1 MDSAVRQTELF
12 KNLLQKISVKELN
25 KRINFYRESVN
36 LRTASESR
44 IKEELKKLF
53 TTEIN
58 SEPFSFF
65 MKSDTYTHPYHDFN
79 FFRIRK
85 FASEDYNGMLSKSF
99 PSMSKRQDVWARP
112 ASDVKVFGR
121 LNRPNE
127 TILYAAGRIEN
138 AVYETNCQ
146 NGELFFLLVY
156 KNKKRMRLSQIH
168 TVTYMDELTEEE
180 NAKRIILHNFLL
192 SEFTKI
198 VPPGREYLYK
208 SSIAIYEEFF
218 YSPAIDAFTYP
229 STKSQRNAGF
239 NICFNENQAHS
250 NLDFLGLMVCE
261 LLPSVQ
267 EAEFRMEPYYDG
279 FINDQGTF
287 DFYPYNTDIAKDKFG
302 SFAYIREMG
311 L

>member
-1 MDSAVRQTELF
+1 MNSAAGQIGVF
-12 KNLLQKISVKELN
+12 KDLLRRISIKELN

-44 IKEELKKLF
+44 IREELKKLF

-58 SEPFSFF
+58 GEPFSFF
-65 MKSDTYTHPYHDFN
+65 IKSDTYTHQYEDFN
-79 FFRIRK
+79 FFRVRK
-85 FASEDYNGMLSKSF
+85 FVPEDYTGMISKSF
-99 PSMSKRQDVWARP
+99 PSMSKRQDVWTRP

-127 TILYAAGRIEN
+127 TMLYAAGKVEN
-138 AVYETNCQ
+138 ALYETNCQ
-146 NGELFFLLVY
+146 NEEFFFLIVY
-156 KNKKRMRLSQIH
+156 KNKRRMRLSQIH
-168 TVTYMDELTEEE
+168 TVTYIDELNEEE
-180 NAKRIILHNFLL
+180 NAKRIILHNFFL

-218 YSPAIDAFTYP
+218 FSPTIDAFTYP

-239 NICFNENQAHS
+239 NICFNETQAQS

-261 LLPSVQ
+261 LLPSVP
-267 EAEFRMEPYYDG
+267 EAEFHIKPYYDG
-279 FINDQGTF
+279 FINEQGTF
-287 DFYPYNTDIAKDKFG
+287 EFYPYNSEIAKDKFG